1 MKRFSL
7 RQTWGRRGLR
17 VRILL
22 LVGVGTLAPVLALGW
37 ASWASFGDL
46 REQLLAERRLLAES
60 IARHVEYVLQSNLEI
75 LQGASSKLGVDFENL
90 DLAQGQ
96 AAVKEV
102 YLRSRL
108 LGRVFLLAPDG
119 DVLCEE
125 PVGSGETTAVLA
137 GLPVV
142 EEALRTGRP
151 TVSELVGDS
160 RRGRRLYLLVPMRNW
175 QGKVVGLVSG
185 EIDPANPQFH
195 SLLQPFPVSRS
206 GSADLVDGQGVV
218 LASTDPARLYQQRD
232 HRQFL
237 QGLIRQRKSATGT
250 CHSCHPGSM
259 LQGQVPEVIAFAPL
273 SLAPWGILLRQAEA
287 ETFATVISLRRQVL
301 GLGPVL
307 LAVAVLFA
315 WGAARSVTK
324 PLGVL
329 TEASER
335 IAAGALAEPIAS
347 LGEDEVGRLSRSLE
361 KMRAALQESLESVA
375 QANQQ
380 LERRVEERTRELE
393 RLYQQLREREESRGR
408 LLRQV
413 ISAQEEERKRI
424 ARELHDETSQALTA
438 LVMRLETAL
447 AALPA
452 EEPRRRLEEAQVLA
466 GRTVDGLHRLI
477 LDLRPA
483 VLDDLGLL
491 SAIRWCAER
500 HLGPLGIVVRCEFSG
515 LDRRLAP
522 EIETALFRAVQ
533 EAVSN
538 IAKHAQA
545 ETVLIQCALRG
556 GVLTVEIEDDG
567 QGFDL
572 SQMGTPGAALRG
584 VGLLGIRERM
594 ELLGGAV
601 QIESEPGQ
609 GCRIVLTVPV
619 ASEGSDAENPDPDC

>member
-7 RQTWGRRGLR
+7 RQAWSRRGLR
-17 VRILL
+17 VRIIL

-37 ASWASFGDL
+37 ASWARFGDM

-75 LQGASSKLGVDFENL
+75 LQGTSSKLGVDFENL
-90 DLAQGQ
+90 DIVQGQ
-96 AAVKEV
+96 AAVKEA

-108 LGRVFLLAPDG
+108 LGRVFLLAPNG
-119 DVLCEE
+119 EVLCEE
-125 PVGSGETTAVLA
+125 PVGSGEITAVLA
-137 GLPVV
+137 GLPVAA
-142 EEALRTGRP
+142 EALRTGRP
-151 TVSELVGDS
+151 TVSELVWDS
-160 RRGRRLYLLVPMRNW
+160 SRGRRLYLLVPMRNW
-175 QGKVVGLVSG
+175 QGKVVGLVAG
-185 EIDPANPQFH
+185 QIDPANPQLH
-195 SLLQPFPVSRS
+195 SLLQPFLFSRNS
-206 GSADLVDGQGVV
+206 SADLVDGQGIV
-218 LASTDPARLYQQRD
+218 LASTDPSRLYQQRD

-237 QGLIRQRKSATGT
+237 QGLIRQRKSATGA

-259 LQGQVPEVIAFAPL
+259 LRGQVQEVITFVPL
-273 SLAPWGILLRQAEA
+273 SLAPWGILLRQPEAEA
-287 ETFATVISLRRQVL
+287 FATVISLRRQVL

-329 TEASER
+329 TGASER
-335 IAAGALAEPIAS
+335 IAAGDLAEPIAS

-393 RLYQQLREREESRGR
+393 RLYQQLREREESRR
-408 LLRQV
+408 QLLRKV

-438 LVMRLETAL
+438 LLMRLETVL
-447 AALPA
+447 VALPS
-452 EEPRRRLEEAQVLA
+452 EEPRRRLEEAKVLA

-500 HLGPLGIVVRCEFSG
+500 HLKPLGTVVRCEFSG
-515 LDRRLAP
+515 LDRRLP
-522 EIETALFRAVQ
+522 TEIETALFRAVQ

-567 QGFDL
+567 KGFDP
-572 SQMGTPGAALRG
+572 SKMGTPGAAIRG
-584 VGLLGIRERM
+584 VGLLGIQERM
-594 ELLGGAV
+594 ELLGGSV

-609 GCRIVLTVPV
+609 GCRLVLTVPV
-619 ASEGSDAENPDPDC
+619 ASEGSDA